1 MMEGSPAEEAAPGGA
16 GQVAPR
22 GAPAAGAPGAPGG
35 ARHAA
40 PGGAPHPAIE
50 LSRRARFEVLGA
62 ILLALLLGA
71 LDQTIVG
78 TALPTIVTDLR
89 GNDLYTWVVTIYLL
103 TSTISV
109 PFYGKLSDV
118 FGRKPFLLFGIT
130 MFLIGSALSGQSQTM
145 EQLILFRGIQ
155 GIGAGSLFPISLA
168 VIGDL
173 FSPAERGKYQG
184 LFGAVF
190 GLSALV
196 GPALGGFITDN
207 VGWPWIF
214 YVNIPI
220 GILSLAVVARVLP
233 SVRRPHGKLNLDWV
247 GGVVFVAGMIPLLIG
262 LTNKQRADW
271 TDPQVGGLVAIGLA
285 LLVVF
290 LFIES
295 RAKEPIVP
303 LDLWRDRTYA
313 GSLVATFFASFGFF
327 AAVIFLPRY
336 YQVVLG
342 ESATASGYALM
353 PLLIGVI
360 GSSIASGQIVAR
372 TGKYKVLLLGAIT
385 LLGIGSYLF
394 TNLAASADTA
404 TIWLWQLILGIGIG
418 PTLAVFTI
426 VVQNAV
432 PFGKLGVATSNLT
445 FFRQMGGTIGLSIA
459 GSLFGTQLANL
470 LPERLVA
477 NGIPQQFVDQLQG
490 PGGAAFDL
498 NNLVGVG
505 TDLGAAILANVPEQ
519 AKPIVEPLVPSIVT
533 SIYESIS
540 FAIASVFWLGVIAA
554 GVAFVAVLVI
564 RELPLRTSLGPVPA
578 RPAERAA
585 VAAEPASAV
594 LPEPAVAGAVD

>member
-1 MMEGSPAEEAAPGGA
+1 MTDGSPVAAPDVVSEGSASPGA
-16 GQVAPR
+16 GASPGIGTGAEAYVA
-22 GAPAAGAPGAPGG
+22 
-35 ARHAA
+35 
-40 PGGAPHPAIE
+40 APHPAIE

-103 TSTISV
+103 TSTIAV
-109 PFYGKLSDV
+109 PFYGKLSDYY
-118 FGRKPFLLFGIT
+118 GRKPLLLFGIT
-130 MFLIGSALSGQSQTM
+130 MFLIGSALSGLSQTM

-155 GIGAGSLFPISLA
+155 GIGAGALFPISLA

-190 GLSALV
+190 GFSALV
-196 GPALGGFITDN
+196 GPALGGVITDT
-207 VGWPWIF
+207 VGWHWIF
-214 YVNIPI
+214 FVNVPI
-220 GILSLAVVARVLP
+220 GIVSLVVVARVLP
-233 SVRRPHGKLNLDWV
+233 SIRRPHGGLNLDWL
-247 GGVVFVAGMIPLLIG
+247 GGGLFVAGMIPLLIG
-262 LTNKQRADW
+262 LTNKQSAEW
-271 TDPQVGGLVAIGLA
+271 AEPQVGGLIALGLA

-290 LFIES
+290 LVIES
-295 RAKEPIVP
+295 RVKEPIVP

-313 GSLVATFFASFGFF
+313 GSIVATFFASFGFF

-342 ESATASGYALM
+342 ESATASGYALV

-360 GSSIASGQIVAR
+360 ASSIVSGQIVAR
-372 TGKYKVLLLGAIT
+372 TGKYKALLLVAIT

-394 TNLAASADTA
+394 TNLAETTPTT
-404 TIWLWQLILGIGIG
+404 TIWLWQLALGVGIG

-426 VVQNAV
+426 VVQNVV
-432 PFGKLGVATSNLT
+432 PFRKLGVATSNLT
-445 FFRQMGGTIGLSIA
+445 FFRQIGGTVGLALA
-459 GSLFGTQLANL
+459 GSLFGTQLTKL

-477 NGIPQQFVDQLQG
+477 NGLPQELVDGLQSQ
-490 PGGAAFDL
+490 GGAGFDL

-505 TDLGAAILANVPEQ
+505 SDLGAAILAGLPEDLR
-519 AKPIVEPLVPSIVT
+519 PIVEPLIPKIVT
-533 SIYESIS
+533 SIYEAIS
-540 FAIASVFWLGVIAA
+540 LAIASVFWLGVIAA
-554 GVAFVAVLVI
+554 IVGFVAVLAI
-564 RELPLRTSLGPVPA
+564 RELPLRGSVAPAAAPEAGGEPVAGPVAP
-578 RPAERAA
+578 
-585 VAAEPASAV
+585 V
-594 LPEPAVAGAVD
+594 GA

>member
-1 MMEGSPAEEAAPGGA
+1 MMEGSPAGEAAPGGG
-16 GQVAPR
+16 GQVAPP
-22 GAPAAGAPGAPGG
+22 GAPAGGAPGAPGG

>member
-16 GQVAPR
+16 GQVAPP
-22 GAPAAGAPGAPGG
+22 GAPAGGAPGAPGG
-35 ARHAA
+35 APHAA

>member
-1 MMEGSPAEEAAPGGA
+1 MMEGSPTELSHGGSA
-16 GQVAPR
+16 
-22 GAPAAGAPGAPGG
+22 
-35 ARHAA
+35 
-40 PGGAPHPAIE
+40 HPAIE
-50 LSRRARFEVLGA
+50 LASRARFEVLGA

-78 TALPTIVTDLR
+78 TALPRIVTDLN

-109 PFYGKLSDV
+109 PFYGKLSDYY
-118 FGRKPFLLFGIT
+118 GRKPLLLFGIT
-130 MFLIGSALSGQSQTM
+130 IFLVGSVLSGLSQSM
-145 EQLILFRGIQ
+145 EQLILFRGLQ

-173 FSPAERGKYQG
+173 FTPAERGKYQG

-207 VGWPWIF
+207 VGWHWIF
-214 YVNIPI
+214 FINLPI
-220 GILSLAVVARVLP
+220 GLVSLVVVARVLP
-233 SVRRPHGKLNLDWV
+233 VVRRTHGALNLDWL
-247 GGVVFVAGMIPLLIG
+247 GGLVFIAGMIPLLVG
-262 LTNKQRADW
+262 LTNKQSAEWAD
-271 TDPQVGGLVAIGLA
+271 PEVGGLIVIGLA
-285 LLVVF
+285 LLAVF

-295 RAKEPIVP
+295 RAREPIVP

-313 GSLVATFFASFGFF
+313 GSLIATFFVSTGFF
-327 AAVIFLPRY
+327 AAVVFLPRY

-360 GSSIASGQIVAR
+360 FSSIVSGQIVAR
-372 TGKYKVLLLGAIT
+372 TGKYKVLLLAGVT

-394 TNLAASADTA
+394 TNLTA
-404 TIWLWQLILGIGIG
+404 TTATPVLWFWQVILGIGIG

-426 VVQNAV
+426 VIQNAV
-432 PFGKLGVATSNLT
+432 SFSRLGVATSNLT
-445 FFRQMGGTIGLSIA
+445 FFRQIGGTVGLSVA
-459 GSLFGTQLANL
+459 GSFFGTQLGTL
-470 LPERLVA
+470 LPQRLVA
-477 NGIPQQFVDQLQG
+477 NGVPQQYVDQFQG
-490 PGGAAFDL
+490 AGGAGADL
-498 NNLVGVG
+498 NNLLGVG

-519 AKPIVEPLVPSIVT
+519 FRPIVEPLVPKIVT

-540 FAIASVFWLGVIAA
+540 LAIASIFWLGVGAA
-554 GVAFVAVLVI
+554 VVGFVAVLVI
-564 RELPLRTSLGPVPA
+564 RELPLRTSFGPVRVAPA
-578 RPAERAA
+578 GTEGGTQA
-585 VAAEPASAV
+585 ASAEDAAPV
-594 LPEPAVAGAVD
+594 GAPEGAL